1 MCLPMLALGGA
12 ASTAGAAATTTGLFT
27 SQLGIQMAQT
37 MLGFAGAM
45 ATANASA
52 QAASAT
58 AQSAANSAKQQ
69 YYAENLRLEQAG
81 QASSR
86 EAQQLSIDR
95 KKAVGTAMASTD
107 GAGLSLEYLIGDFYN
122 QEGRMQ
128 SASAKQLDWNYEQG
142 HMNKK
147 GIQATAEGRINAAK
161 ASVTPYPSLFS
172 LGATMV
178 GTGLTTYNKYYGK

>member
-27 SQLGIQMAQT
+27 SQLGIQMAQA

-128 SASAKQLDWNYEQG
+128 SASEKQLDWNYQQG
-142 HMNKK
+142 KANKA
-147 GIQATAEGRINAAK
+147 GIQASAEGRINAAK

>member
-1 MCLPMLALGGA
+1 MCPPILAALPGATAAGGA
-12 ASTAGAAATTTGLFT
+12 ASTAGLFT
-27 SQLGIQMAQT
+27 SQLGIQMAQA

-69 YYAENLRLEQAG
+69 YYSENLRLEQYG
-81 QASSR
+81 QAASR
-86 EAQQLSIDR
+86 EAQQLAIDR
-95 KKAVGTAMASTD
+95 KKAVGTAMASSD

-122 QEGRMQ
+122 QEGRMR
-128 SASAKQLDWNYEQG
+128 SASEKQLDWNYQQG
-142 HMNKK
+142 KANKA
-147 GIQATAEGRINAAK
+147 GIRASAEGRINAAK